1 MDPFETTFC
10 GFAVVR
16 NPLHDV
22 ESALVKVI
30 IDQLSEQRTKEYK
43 EKTKEPLTFKVD
55 LSGFE
60 PENIKLKT
68 VGLKLI
74 VEAQTEESNDKEGC
88 QSYSV
93 KKYHQTITLPDDVK
107 PEDVTSSLTNE
118 GVLRIAAPATS
129 LPVFRTRKR
138 NQNHNGRRTTGTD
151 IQRQRCTK
159 YTKKSKRLADL
170 TFI

>member
-43 EKTKEPLTFKVD
+43 EKTKEPLTFKLD

-60 PENIKLKT
+60 PEKIKLKT

-74 VEAQTEESNDKEGC
+74 VEAGTEKSNDKEGC

-118 GVLRIAAPATS
+118 GVLRIAALATS
-129 LPVFRTRKR
+129 LPSSEQEREIKMTMEDEPLAQTSKDKDAPNV
-138 NQNHNGRRTTGTD
+138 Q
-151 IQRQRCTK
+151 
-159 YTKKSKRLADL
+159 KKVKD
-170 TFI
+170 